1 MLFELM
7 DKIRRKTMK
16 MFQKRKKVANKLQG
30 QIILPSV
37 MRELN
42 AKSRDLDLDVD
53 RSDDLEAE
61 VTEKSPG

>member
-16 MFQKRKKVANKLQG
+16 IFQKRKKVANKLQG